1 MKQEPISNSTWSNQ
15 LRGFILG
22 FSNSNFFFAY
32 GVCYFYGAGV
42 LIPDSCPDE
51 LEIMDVFKVAIAVL
65 QGGAMVGISFQV
77 CCEAQVWFYFLPE

>member
-1 MKQEPISNSTWSNQ
+1 MRKVNKELKVNKQLTLS
-15 LRGFILG
+15 
-22 FSNSNFFFAY
+22 
-32 GVCYFYGAGV
+32 GAGV